1 MTKLFENDISYIT
14 EHTRDFVHVSDIISA
29 IKLLMNKDITGVIDV
44 GCGISNSLK
53 TLVDLAGIKNYKFE
67 SGNVYERMDNCA
79 NIKELRDLGWEPK
92 VNVIDYIKNKYHLTS

>member
-1 MTKLFENDISYIT
+1 MKI
-14 EHTRDFVHVSDIISA
+14 
-29 IKLLMNKDITGVIDV
+29 LLTGVIDV

-53 TLVDLAGIKNYKFE
+53 TLVDLSGIKNYEFK

-92 VNVIDYIKNKYHLTS
+92 VNVIEYIKNKYHLTS